1 MDINLILK
9 GMVIGFAIAAPVG
22 PIGVLCIRRSLI
34 NGWKVGVATGL
45 GAATAD
51 AIYGCVAALG
61 LTILSDLLVNQQ
73 SWFKLIGGAF
83 LIYLGIKSFLSK
95 PSQTP
100 AETKSIG
107 LIGAY
112 LSTWF
117 LTITNPMTI
126 LSFIAIF
133 AGVGL
138 ASSANITGL
147 WLVLGVFCG
156 SLSWWLML
164 SGGISLVR
172 NKFKPAGLIWV
183 NRISGLIIIAFGIGA
198 IFTLLVDKIT

>member
-1 MDINLILK
+1 MNINLILK
-9 GMVIGFAIAAPVG
+9 GMIIGFAIAAPVG
-22 PIGVLCIRRSLI
+22 PIGVLCIRRTLF

-51 AIYGCVAALG
+51 AIYGCIAALG
-61 LTILSDLLVNQQ
+61 LTILSDILVNQQ
-73 SWFKLIGGAF
+73 IWFKLIGGAF
-83 LIYLGIKSFLSK
+83 LIYLGVKAFLSQPNQTSGEIKSTGLLS
-95 PSQTP
+95 S
-100 AETKSIG
+100 
-107 LIGAY
+107 Y

-147 WLVLGVFCG
+147 WLVFGVFCG
-156 SLSWWLML
+156 SLSWWLLL

-172 NKFKPAGLIWV
+172 NRFKPAGLVWV
-183 NRISGLIIIAFGIGA
+183 NRISGLIIMAFGISA
-198 IFTLLVDKIT
+198 IFSLLVDKIT